1 MIDKNIDQI
10 EVADI
15 KAIVESNVTEKKT
28 LEFKAILPGTSHSN
42 KREFL
47 ADVSSFANT
56 EGGYIIFGVDESS
69 IGQEIVSEDIGF
81 EVGDI
86 DSEKSRLENLLRQA
100 IAPRMN
106 YDIGVIANNNKFIFI
121 VRFSKNNTKYR

>member
-47 ADVSSFANT
+47 ADVSSFANK
-56 EGGYIIFGVDESS
+56 IF
-69 IGQEIVSEDIGF
+69 F
-81 EVGDI
+81 FPCC
-86 DSEKSRLENLLRQA
+86 A
-100 IAPRMN
+100 A
-106 YDIGVIANNNKFIFI
+106 
-121 VRFSKNNTKYR
+121 